1 MRYAQG
7 GGFTAQEQQRR
18 ERVRLEAAERFEQG
32 DGNRVIAADLRVT
45 VRSVERWS
53 GGAVERWRQAWRQG
67 GSPGLESKG
76 PQSLP
81 RLGERQFAQLER
93 ELEKGPLAHGWED
106 QRWTLARIKAL
117 IGRRFHVSYTVQGV
131 WKLMRRN
138 GWSCQQPVRRAIER
152 DDEAVEVWKK
162 QVWPQVKA

>member
-1 MRYAQG
+1 M
-7 GGFTAQEQQRR
+7 
-18 ERVRLEAAERFEQG
+18 
-32 DGNRVIAADLRVT
+32 
-45 VRSVERWS
+45 
-53 GGAVERWRQAWRQG
+53 
-67 GSPGLESKG
+67 ESKG

-81 RLGERQFAQLER
+81 RLSERQFGQLER

-106 QRWTLARIKAL
+106 QRWTLARIKTL

-138 GWSCQQPVRRAIER
+138 GWSCQQPVRRVIER
-152 DDEAVEVWKK
+152 DDEAVEMWKK

>member
-45 VRSVERWS
+45 VRSVERWRQS
-53 GGAVERWRQAWRQG
+53 GLAAGRFARLGVEGAAVTA
-67 GSPGLESKG
+67 
-76 PQSLP
+76 

-106 QRWTLARIKAL
+106 QRWTLARIKTL

-162 QVWPQVKA
+162 QVWP